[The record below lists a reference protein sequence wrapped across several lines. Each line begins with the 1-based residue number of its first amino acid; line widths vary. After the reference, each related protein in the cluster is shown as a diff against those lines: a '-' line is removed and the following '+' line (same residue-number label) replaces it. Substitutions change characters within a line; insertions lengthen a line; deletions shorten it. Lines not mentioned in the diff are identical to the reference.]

1 MAMRFDRRV
10 RGTLIIGNMIFIIGK
25 MIFNSDEWLSTDVSC
40 LLVTRTGIF
49 IDNI

>member
-1 MAMRFDRRV
+1 MAMRLDRRV
-10 RGTLIIGNMIFIIGK
+10 RGTLIIGK
-25 MIFNSDEWLSTDVSC
+25 MIFNSDKWLSTNVSC